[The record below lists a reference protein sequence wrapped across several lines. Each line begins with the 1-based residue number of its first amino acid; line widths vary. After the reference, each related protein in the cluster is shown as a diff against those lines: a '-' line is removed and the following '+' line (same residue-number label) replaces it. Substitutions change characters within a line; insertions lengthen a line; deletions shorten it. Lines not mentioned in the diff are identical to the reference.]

1 MGWEDL
7 TQAAMAM
14 VTFWLLPQL
23 INYLPSS
30 DFKMNDERELS
41 FQEVWKEVDPIPFIL
56 DLDLHSFNKV
66 VQVNHNKIDLGIDRI
81 AVANCLFYQ

>member
-7 TQAAMAM
+7 TLAAMAM

-41 FQEVWKEVDPIPFIL
+41 FQEVLKEVDSKPFIL
-56 DLDLHSFNKV
+56 NLGIHSKV
-66 VQVNHNKIDLGIDRI
+66 VQVNHKIDLGI
-81 AVANCLFYQ
+81 AVENCLFYQEIQ